1 MAVRT
6 LTLADVYQAKK
17 RISSIVRR
25 TPLIKSDALSAP
37 PKGDVY
43 LKLEFLQDPGAFK
56 VRGAA
61 NKILSLS
68 PSEKARGIV
77 TFSTGNH
84 GLCVCWVAQKVGV
97 KAVVCV
103 SDRVAKLSP
112 RRVEA
117 MRSLGAEVVVGGNS
131 QDEAGEKAY
140 ELTSSKGLTMIHPF
154 DDPHVIAG
162 QGTIGIEILEDI
174 PDVANVLVPLSGGG
188 LVSGIALAMKSAN
201 PGIQVT
207 GVSIE
212 NAPVMYESVKAGH
225 PVEVEE
231 VDSLAESLLGGIG
244 QDNRYTLRMVKDYV
258 DEIVLVSENEI
269 KDALAYTL
277 KTHHWLL
284 EGAGVAGIAAILSEK
299 VKIEG
304 PTTVVLS
311 GANCEAESVLKI
323 VNPECND
330 GEFQH
335 YKKPYQAF
343 EGRWKDEAPSSAQ
356 RSIKENRRMDYS
368 L

>member
-1 MAVRT
+1 MAANT
-6 LTLADVYQAKK
+6 LTLADVYEAKK

-25 TPLIKSDALSAP
+25 TPLMKSDALSVP
-37 PKGDVY
+37 PQGDVY

-68 PSEKARGIV
+68 PSEKARGVI

-84 GLCVCWVAQKVGV
+84 GLCVCWVAQKAGV

-103 SDRVAKLSP
+103 SERVAKLSP
-112 RRVEA
+112 RRVES
-117 MRSLGAEVVVGGNS
+117 MRALGAEVVVSGNS

-140 ELTSSKGLTMIHPF
+140 ELASSKGLTMIHPF

-162 QGTIGIEILEDI
+162 QGTIGLEILEDL
-174 PDVANVLVPLSGGG
+174 PEVARVLVPLSGGG
-188 LVSGIALAMKSAN
+188 LISGIALAMKSAN

-212 NAPVMYESVKAGH
+212 NAPVMYESIRAGH

-244 QDNRYTLRMVKDYV
+244 LENRYTLKMVRDYV
-258 DEIVLVSENEI
+258 DDIVLVAENDI
-269 KDALAYTL
+269 KNALARTL

-299 VKIEG
+299 VKIDV
-304 PTTVVLS
+304 PTAIVLS

-323 VNPECND
+323 VNSECGD
-330 GEFQH
+330 REIQH
-335 YKKPYQAF
+335 Y
-343 EGRWKDEAPSSAQ
+343 
-356 RSIKENRRMDYS
+356 
-368 L
+368 

>member
-1 MAVRT
+1 MAAKT
-6 LTLADVYQAKK
+6 LNLADIYQAKK
-17 RISSIVRR
+17 RISPIVRT
-25 TPLIKSDALSAP
+25 TPLMKSDALSVP
-37 PKGDVY
+37 SEGDVY

-61 NKILSLS
+61 NKILSLP
-68 PSEKARGIV
+68 PSEKERGVI

-84 GLCVCWVAQKVGV
+84 GLCVCWVAQKAGV

-103 SDRVAKLSP
+103 SERVAKLSP

-117 MRSLGAEVVVGGNS
+117 MRSLGAEVVIGGDS
-131 QDEAGEKAY
+131 QDKAGERAC
-140 ELTSSKGLTMIHPF
+140 ELASSKGLTMIHPF

-162 QGTIGIEILEDI
+162 QGTIGLEILEDL

-188 LVSGIALAMKSAN
+188 LVSGIALAMKTAN
-201 PGIQVT
+201 PGIRVI

-244 QDNRYTLRMVKDYV
+244 RDNQYTLRMVKDYV
-258 DEIVLVSENEI
+258 DDIVLVSENDI
-269 KDALAYTL
+269 KKALAFTL

-284 EGAGVAGIAAILSEK
+284 EGAGVAGIAALLNKKTK
-299 VKIEG
+299 VEG
-304 PTTVVLS
+304 PTAVVLS

-323 VNPECND
+323 VNPECSD
-330 GEFQH
+330 RESEH
-335 YKKPYQAF
+335 Y
-343 EGRWKDEAPSSAQ
+343 
-356 RSIKENRRMDYS
+356 
-368 L
+368 